1 MGFGILLICCKN
13 GILQRQPSEFL
24 GAAFNSDVKGASCS
38 GSYGLQSTIH
48 GPESS
53 PAASRSAYSTFC
65 CGVYLISILIQG
77 GTISIRCQAQQAV
90 VTVIV
95 TMMAMAMEDMVI
107 AMMVAMVIAMMMAMV
122 TVMQAN
128 TGDVGVRLRKMFALS
143 FWIL

>member
-1 MGFGILLICCKN
+1 MGFGIFLICCKN
-13 GILQRQPSEFL
+13 ETFQRQPSESL

-53 PAASRSAYSTFC
+53 PAASRFANSTFC
-65 CGVYLISILIQG
+65 FGVKLISILVQG
-77 GTISIRCQAQQAV
+77 AIISIRCQAQQAV
-90 VTVIV
+90 ATVIV

-107 AMMVAMVIAMMMAMV
+107 VMMVAMVIAMMMDMV

-128 TGDVGVRLRKMFALS
+128 TGDMGVRHRKIFALS

>member
-1 MGFGILLICCKN
+1 MSFGILLICCKN

-38 GSYGLQSTIH
+38 SSYGLQSTIH

-53 PAASRSAYSTFC
+53 PAASRFANSTYCFC
-65 CGVYLISILIQG
+65 AYLISILIQG
-77 GTISIRCQAQQAV
+77 ATISIRCQAQQAV

-107 AMMVAMVIAMMMAMV
+107 VMMVAMVIAMMMAMV

-128 TGDVGVRLRKMFALS
+128 TGDVGVRHL
-143 FWIL
+143 